1 MARVAIPIIKAK
13 PIILLMRSPMSAV
26 VVPVAEA
33 RHLFQEKRY
42 AAEALMTD
50 QAAELM
56 RLIHELRFGARG
68 LTRRREGH
76 EVFWG
81 GWRASVGPRKTR
93 KKRKEDA
100 RARALPRNRAR
111 AQRSDAR
118 IRAAWLRTGQ
128 FLNDRDKIVRQESSS
143 RRIEFDVGH

>member
-76 EVFWG
+76 EDFFG
-81 GWRASVGPRKTR
+81 GEWRASG
-93 KKRKEDA
+93 
-100 RARALPRNRAR
+100 
-111 AQRSDAR
+111 
-118 IRAAWLRTGQ
+118 
-128 FLNDRDKIVRQESSS
+128 
-143 RRIEFDVGH
+143 